1 MGEGGDAAGG
11 RGSGDGAG
19 FVLKVGPEGLA
30 DGLHVGGAGRR
41 VKDDSEVFGSWADG
55 GAIYRDG
62 RPGEEG

>member
-1 MGEGGDAAGG
+1 M
-11 RGSGDGAG
+11 
-19 FVLKVGPEGLA
+19 KVGPEGLA

>member
-1 MGEGGDAAGG
+1 MGALQGE
-11 RGSGDGAG
+11 SGAHGAG
-19 FVLKVGPEGLA
+19 FILKVGPEGLA
-30 DGLHVGGAGRR
+30 DGLQVGGVGRR